1 MEVELF
7 IQQGPSTTK
16 ALPVLLAQTQKKKHI
31 AVTIVKL
38 KKKMHKKNSMEIKKT
53 DTGPV
58 ENSICVQTRG
68 FQPVG
73 SVFKICC
80 FIGFPKQ

>member
-38 KKKMHKKNSMEIKKT
+38 KKKNAQKKQHGNKK
-53 DTGPV
+53 DGHWPGGKFHLCSNPWIPARR
-58 ENSICVQTRG
+58 ERL
-68 FQPVG
+68 
-73 SVFKICC
+73 
-80 FIGFPKQ
+80 

>member
-1 MEVELF
+1 MEVELL

-38 KKKMHKKNSMEIKKT
+38 KKNAQKKQYGNKK
-53 DTGPV
+53 DGHWWKIP
-58 ENSICVQTRG
+58 
-68 FQPVG
+68 
-73 SVFKICC
+73 SVFK
-80 FIGFPKQ
+80 PVDSSP